1 MEYYPDFSFR
11 TKSLVTGKGSSLDV
25 ALRQRFISHKS
36 CHLPRDRLH
45 TVTDQAGE
53 WRLSFFVLKTSHPS
67 SRDPR
72 VTAESFIVKALKFN
86 LLSVHTCFFD
96 SLKGVDPKY
105 TAIDSPVVWSYLA
118 VGCSR
123 HSYALFYLILLFN
136 LTLRGSYMSFP
147 SYIGQT
153 DARESEVCC
162 WMRISVSTDIGI
174 GGPSFCLL
182 FYYAFRGFQNTT
194 CACFAGGF

>member
-1 MEYYPDFSFR
+1 MVCYPVFPFR

-25 ALRQRFISHKS
+25 VLRQRFISHKS
-36 CHLPRDRLH
+36 CYLPRGRLH

-53 WRLSFFVLKTSHPS
+53 KRLSFYALRKSHPALET
-67 SRDPR
+67 PR
-72 VTAESFIVKALKFN
+72 VTAASFVVKALKFN

-105 TAIDSPVVWSYLA
+105 TAIDSPVVWSYLV

-123 HSYALFYLILLFN
+123 CSYALFYLILLFN

-153 DARESEVCC
+153 DTRESEVCC
-162 WMRISVSTDIGI
+162 
-174 GGPSFCLL
+174 
-182 FYYAFRGFQNTT
+182 
-194 CACFAGGF
+194 